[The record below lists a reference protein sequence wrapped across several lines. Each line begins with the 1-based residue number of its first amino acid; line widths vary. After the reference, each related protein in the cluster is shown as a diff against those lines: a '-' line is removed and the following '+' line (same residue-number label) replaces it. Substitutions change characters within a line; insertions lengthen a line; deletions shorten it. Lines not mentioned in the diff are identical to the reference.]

1 MSEKIVRLNEEVIKG
16 QIKESARGSV
26 EETLNELLEK
36 EGELREKG
44 VPVSL
49 NSLGRKA
56 ELLGGLDHAVGV
68 RPLLIRAGN
77 TPDPGDR
84 GLQPVLFGDRR
95 QTRRPAVGDIMLFD
109 AVIFHRFLLF
119 FYIFSASF
127 TRNDAPPVVSGDH

>member
-16 QIKESARGSV
+16 RIKESVRGSV

-56 ELLGGLDHAVGV
+56 ELLGGLDHAIGV

-109 AVIFHRFLLF
+109 AVVFHYELTDDF
-119 FYIFSASF
+119 
-127 TRNDAPPVVSGDH
+127 